1 MLMPFEGIAMD
12 DKVKVRCPA
21 CVRVFRERCSRVRD
35 AMQVNC
41 LHCNKLITFTRDT
54 EDPFLRRALKTAR
67 ELRAAKDAEAAA
79 VYLVS
84 TPKREPTY

>member
-1 MLMPFEGIAMD
+1 VVLAASLTTIIGTAD
-12 DKVKVRCPA
+12 
-21 CVRVFRERCSRVRD
+21 
-35 AMQVNC
+35 
-41 LHCNKLITFTRDT
+41 KLITFTCDT